1 MQQMALDG
9 WFLRQDIVE
18 RLLSSGSE
26 NDEALAFGDRIMRIA
41 AHDGAEHQA
50 LSDPIDRSIALVLSL
65 VREEGLNAWD
75 IDLEAFLEIFTERV
89 RTEADRV
96 DLPACGRLIR
106 LAWEVL
112 HEQTLGVYDRATAI
126 DMDDD
131 DMDIGHDFG
140 WELEVDDEAFAF
152 TTTVLQGEADA
163 TLPTL
168 FDGRL
173 RRPEGRPTTLGEL
186 LAAFK
191 DAADDAEAL
200 QERERVRQAA
210 AAELQAHLEDVGGR
224 MHDEDLE
231 GDIERCWGALRAVC
245 VANGSS
251 KVPLMDVVRQLEEM
265 DPDAA
270 ASLGGRTEANV
281 AAFIAGLFL
290 VHRRVA
296 DVVQDVVPSGPIH
309 VVDLWP
315 QIDTYAA
322 VRVHLE
328 RLEAEESGQAPKGL
342 IQRAGEAAAM
352 EEASAAVL
360 AEKEDDTD
368 SWLVE

>member
-1 MQQMALDG
+1 MEQMVLDG

-18 RLLSSGSE
+18 RLLSTGSE
-26 NDEALAFGDRIMRIA
+26 SDEASAFGDRIMRIA
-41 AHDGAEHQA
+41 AQDGAEHQA

-89 RTEADRV
+89 RTEAERV

-126 DMDDD
+126 ELAEEEMDF
-131 DMDIGHDFG
+131 GHDFG
-140 WELEVDDEAFAF
+140 WELDVDDEAFAF
-152 TTTVLQGEADA
+152 TTTVLLGEADA
-163 TLPTL
+163 TLHSL

-200 QERERVRQAA
+200 QERERVREAA
-210 AAELQAHLEDVGGR
+210 AAELKAHLDDVGGR

-231 GDIERCWGALRAVC
+231 GDIERCWNALRQVC
-245 VANGSS
+245 KAKGAA
-251 KVPLMDVVRQLEEM
+251 KVPLLEVVRRLEEI
-265 DPDAA
+265 DPEAA

-290 VHRRVA
+290 VHRRLV
-296 DVVQDVVPSGPIH
+296 DVVQDQVPSGPIH
-309 VVDLWP
+309 LVDLWP
-315 QIDTYAA
+315 KMDAYHD
-322 VRVHLE
+322 VRAHLE
-328 RLEAEESGQAPKGL
+328 RLEAEEDGRVPTGL
-342 IQRAGEAAAM
+342 LQRAGEAAAL

-360 AEKEDDTD
+360 AESEDDTE

>member
-18 RLLSSGSE
+18 RLLSTGSE
-26 NDEALAFGDRIMRIA
+26 SDEATAFGDRIMRIA

-89 RTEADRV
+89 RTEAERV

-126 DMDDD
+126 ELDEEEMDF
-131 DMDIGHDFG
+131 GHDFG
-140 WELEVDDEAFAF
+140 WELDVDDEAFAF

-163 TLPTL
+163 TLPSL

-200 QERERVRQAA
+200 QERERVRVAA
-210 AAELQAHLEDVGGR
+210 AAELKAHLDDVGGR

-231 GDIERCWGALRAVC
+231 GDIERCWNALRQVC
-245 VANGSS
+245 KTHGAA
-251 KVPLMDVVRQLEEM
+251 KVPLLDVVHRLEEI
-265 DPDAA
+265 DPEAA

-290 VHRRVA
+290 VHRRLV
-296 DVVQDVVPSGPIH
+296 DVVQDEVPSGPIH
-309 VVDLWP
+309 LVDMWP
-315 QIDTYAA
+315 NMDAYHD
-322 VRVHLE
+322 VRAHLE
-328 RLEAEESGQAPKGL
+328 RLEAEEDGRVPTGL
-342 IQRAGEAAAM
+342 LQRAGEAAAL

-360 AEKEDDTD
+360 AESEDGTD
-368 SWLVE
+368 SWMVE

>member
-1 MQQMALDG
+1 MEQMVLDG

-18 RLLSSGSE
+18 RLLSTGSE
-26 NDEALAFGDRIMRIA
+26 SDEASAFGDRIMRIA
-41 AHDGAEHQA
+41 AQDGAEHQA

-89 RTEADRV
+89 RTEAERV

-112 HEQTLGVYDRATAI
+112 HEQTLGVYDRATS
-126 DMDDD
+126 MDLAEEE
-131 DMDIGHDFG
+131 MDFGHDFG
-140 WELEVDDEAFAF
+140 WELDVDDEAFAF

-163 TLPTL
+163 TLPSL

-200 QERERVRQAA
+200 QERERVREAA
-210 AAELQAHLEDVGGR
+210 AAELKAHLDDVSGR

-231 GDIERCWGALRAVC
+231 GDIERCWNALRQVC
-245 VANGSS
+245 KANGSA
-251 KVPLMDVVRQLEEM
+251 KVPLLDVVRRLEEI
-265 DPDAA
+265 DPEAA

-290 VHRRVA
+290 VHRRLA
-296 DVVQDVVPSGPIH
+296 DVVQDQVPSGPIH
-309 VVDLWP
+309 LVDLWP
-315 QIDTYAA
+315 KMDAYHD
-322 VRVHLE
+322 VRAHLE
-328 RLEAEESGQAPKGL
+328 RLEAEEDGRVPSGL
-342 IQRAGEAAAM
+342 LQRAGEAAAL

-360 AEKEDDTD
+360 AESEEDTE

>member
-18 RLLSSGSE
+18 RLLSTGSE
-26 NDEALAFGDRIMRIA
+26 SDEATAFGDRIMRIA

-89 RTEADRV
+89 RTEAERV

-126 DMDDD
+126 ELDEEEMEF
-131 DMDIGHDFG
+131 GHDFG
-140 WELEVDDEAFAF
+140 WELDVDDEAFAF

-163 TLPTL
+163 TLPSL

-200 QERERVRQAA
+200 QERERVRAAA
-210 AAELQAHLEDVGGR
+210 AAELKAHLDDVGGR

-231 GDIERCWGALRAVC
+231 GDIERCWNALRQVC
-245 VANGSS
+245 KANGTA
-251 KVPLMDVVRQLEEM
+251 KVPLLDVVRRLEEI
-265 DPDAA
+265 DPEAA

-290 VHRRVA
+290 VHRRLV
-296 DVVQDVVPSGPIH
+296 DVVQDQVPSGPIH
-309 VVDLWP
+309 LVDLWP
-315 QIDTYAA
+315 KMDAYHD
-322 VRVHLE
+322 VRAHLE
-328 RLEAEESGQAPKGL
+328 RLEAEEDGRVPTGL
-342 IQRAGEAAAM
+342 LQRAGEAAAL

-360 AEKEDDTD
+360 AESEDGTD

>member
-1 MQQMALDG
+1 MEQMVLDG

-18 RLLSSGSE
+18 RLLSTGSE
-26 NDEALAFGDRIMRIA
+26 SDEASAFGDRIMRIA
-41 AHDGAEHQA
+41 AQDGAEHQA

-89 RTEADRV
+89 RTEAERV

-106 LAWEVL
+106 LAWEGL
-112 HEQTLGVYDRATAI
+112 HEQTLGVYDRATS
-126 DMDDD
+126 MDLAEEE
-131 DMDIGHDFG
+131 MDFGHDFG
-140 WELEVDDEAFAF
+140 WELDVDDEAFAF

-163 TLPTL
+163 TLPSL

-200 QERERVRQAA
+200 QERERVREAA
-210 AAELQAHLEDVGGR
+210 AAELKAHLDDVGGR

-231 GDIERCWGALRAVC
+231 GDIERCWNALRQVC
-245 VANGSS
+245 KANGSA
-251 KVPLMDVVRQLEEM
+251 KVPLLDVVRRLEEI
-265 DPDAA
+265 DPEAA

-290 VHRRVA
+290 VHRRLA
-296 DVVQDVVPSGPIH
+296 DVVQDQVPSGPIH
-309 VVDLWP
+309 LVDLWP
-315 QIDTYAA
+315 KMDAYHD
-322 VRVHLE
+322 VRAHLE
-328 RLEAEESGQAPKGL
+328 RLEAEEDGRVPSGL
-342 IQRAGEAAAM
+342 LQRAGEAAAL

-360 AEKEDDTD
+360 AESEEDTE

>member
-1 MQQMALDG
+1 MEQMVLDG

-18 RLLSSGSE
+18 RLLSTGSE
-26 NDEALAFGDRIMRIA
+26 NDEASAFGDRIMRIA
-41 AHDGAEHQA
+41 AQDGAEHQA

-89 RTEADRV
+89 RTEAERV

-112 HEQTLGVYDRATAI
+112 HEQTLGVYDRATS
-126 DMDDD
+126 MDLAEEE
-131 DMDIGHDFG
+131 MDFGHDFG
-140 WELEVDDEAFAF
+140 WELDVDDEAFAF

-163 TLPTL
+163 TLPSL

-200 QERERVRQAA
+200 QERERVREAA
-210 AAELQAHLEDVGGR
+210 AAELKAHLDDVGGR

-231 GDIERCWGALRAVC
+231 GDIERCWNALRQVC
-245 VANGSS
+245 KANGSA
-251 KVPLMDVVRQLEEM
+251 KVPLLDVVRRLEEI
-265 DPDAA
+265 DPEAA

-290 VHRRVA
+290 VHRRLA
-296 DVVQDVVPSGPIH
+296 DVVQDQVPSGPIH
-309 VVDLWP
+309 LVDLWP
-315 QIDTYAA
+315 KMDAYHD
-322 VRVHLE
+322 VRAHLE
-328 RLEAEESGQAPKGL
+328 RLEAEEDGRVPSGL
-342 IQRAGEAAAM
+342 LQRAGEAAAL

-360 AEKEDDTD
+360 AESEEDTE

>member
-1 MQQMALDG
+1 MEQMVLDG

-18 RLLSSGSE
+18 RLLSTGSE
-26 NDEALAFGDRIMRIA
+26 SDEASAFGDRIMRIA
-41 AHDGAEHQA
+41 AQDGAEHQA

-89 RTEADRV
+89 RTEAERV

-112 HEQTLGVYDRATAI
+112 HEQTLGVYDRATS
-126 DMDDD
+126 MDLAEEE
-131 DMDIGHDFG
+131 MDFGHDFG
-140 WELEVDDEAFAF
+140 WELDVDDEAFAF

-163 TLPTL
+163 TLPSL

-200 QERERVRQAA
+200 QERERVREAA
-210 AAELQAHLEDVGGR
+210 AAELKAHLDDVGGR

-231 GDIERCWGALRAVC
+231 GDIERCWNALRQVC
-245 VANGSS
+245 KASGSA
-251 KVPLMDVVRQLEEM
+251 KVPLLDVVRRLEEI
-265 DPDAA
+265 DPEAA

-290 VHRRVA
+290 VHRRLA
-296 DVVQDVVPSGPIH
+296 DVVQDQVPSGPIH
-309 VVDLWP
+309 LVDLWP
-315 QIDTYAA
+315 KMDAYHD
-322 VRVHLE
+322 VRAHLE
-328 RLEAEESGQAPKGL
+328 RLEAEEDGRVPSGL
-342 IQRAGEAAAM
+342 LQRAGEAAAL

-360 AEKEDDTD
+360 AESEEDTE

>member
-18 RLLSSGSE
+18 RLLSTGSE
-26 NDEALAFGDRIMRIA
+26 SDEATAFGDRIMRIA

-89 RTEADRV
+89 RTEAERV

-126 DMDDD
+126 ELDEEEMEF
-131 DMDIGHDFG
+131 GHDFG
-140 WELEVDDEAFAF
+140 WELDVDDEAFAF

-163 TLPTL
+163 TLPSL

-173 RRPEGRPTTLGEL
+173 RRPEGRPPTLGEL

-200 QERERVRQAA
+200 QERERVRAAA
-210 AAELQAHLEDVGGR
+210 AAELKAHLDDVGGR

-231 GDIERCWGALRAVC
+231 GDIERCWNALRQVC
-245 VANGSS
+245 KANGTA
-251 KVPLMDVVRQLEEM
+251 KVPLLDVVRRLEEI
-265 DPDAA
+265 DPEAA

-290 VHRRVA
+290 VHRRLV
-296 DVVQDVVPSGPIH
+296 DVVQDQVPSGPIH
-309 VVDLWP
+309 LVDLWP
-315 QIDTYAA
+315 KMDAYHD
-322 VRVHLE
+322 VRAHLE
-328 RLEAEESGQAPKGL
+328 RLEAEEDGRVPTGL
-342 IQRAGEAAAM
+342 LQRAGEAAAL

-360 AEKEDDTD
+360 AESEDGTD